1 MSRVKLPPDLHHLDA
16 RELRDFFRRG
26 LREEN
31 MRELYLVKGEYERR
45 GLRINQKDY
54 GHYIRISREQ
64 KSVATGAVI

>member
-1 MSRVKLPPDLHHLDA
+1 MSRVKLPSSLHHLDA
-16 RELRDFFRRG
+16 RELRDFFRRS

-54 GHYIRISREQ
+54 GQYIRISREHRIR
-64 KSVATGAVI
+64 SRSTSP